1 MKRHNTLQLSMKCS
15 RLHAST
21 VITRQ
26 YHSESL
32 LVEQHRRAELEAQMK
47 AREEAKKKERADRLQ
62 EDLKVHREAAR
73 YDPWGR
79 GGGGAPHQSPTGQP
93 ISDLHQ
99 VVMMPHAKMRTPL

>member
-1 MKRHNTLQLSMKCS
+1 MKCT
-15 RLHAST
+15 RLHPSLIIA
-21 VITRQ
+21 RLC
-26 YHSESL
+26 HSESL
-32 LVEQHRRAELEAQMK
+32 LVEHHRRAELEAQMK

-99 VVMMPHAKMRTPL
+99 VATMSHAKLPSLL